1 MWIQRYLHFNLCKLP
16 HPTNLSHFI
25 YYAHLSSCVNSNFY
39 DYSGGDEELKYSN
52 LLRKC
57 TACSSL
63 IHGRAVHGKFVKL
76 AIHSSSLYLHN
87 FLLNMYV
94 KCGDLKNGV
103 QLFDEMPHRN
113 VVSWTAVIA
122 AFVQH
127 GRPIEALFFFS
138 RMHHTGTAR
147 PNGFT
152 FVSVLQACSFSNT
165 LMPAYQ
171 VYGFILKVGLESN
184 IYLVNAFLT
193 ALLRHNQFSEALYVF
208 DNCLNRD
215 IVSWNAM
222 MAGYLQY
229 SFADVPG
236 FWCKMIREGV
246 MPDNY
251 TFASLL
257 TALSALTDLTLGL
270 QVHARLAKSGH
281 GNEMCVGNSL
291 VDMYLK
297 NQKLAD
303 GWKAFE
309 EMPCRD
315 VHTWTQVAAGCLN
328 CGEPREAL
336 EVVKEMREMG
346 VKPNKFT
353 LVTALNA
360 CANLASLD
368 DGNRFHGLKIKLGD
382 EVDVCVDNALLD
394 MYAKC
399 GLMDSALSVFRS
411 MKDRTVV
418 SWTTMIMGYAQNGHA
433 RKALDIFSE
442 MRVEGPEPNYITFI
456 CVLYACSLG
465 GYIDEAWRH
474 ISSMNDDY
482 GISPGED
489 HYACM
494 VNLLGLAGRTK
505 EAEALILQMPSKPG
519 VLVWQTLLGA
529 CRLHGDIDT
538 ATRAAKHALN
548 LDRHA
553 PSTYVLLSNTFADT
567 SNWNA
572 VGTLRE
578 LMGSRD
584 VKKMYGSSWIS

>member
-1 MWIQRYLHFNLCKLP
+1 MLCIQRYLHLSFTKLP
-16 HPTNLSHFI
+16 FAFPPTIFCHAPLSTCVDNNT
-25 YYAHLSSCVNSNFY
+25 YYSV
-39 DYSGGDEELKYSN
+39 DYEELNYSN

-57 TACSSL
+57 TESSSL
-63 IHGRAVHGKFVKL
+63 IHGRAVHAKFIKA

-94 KCGDLKNGV
+94 KCGDLKNGL
-103 QLFDEMPHRN
+103 QLFDEMHHRN
-113 VVSWTAVIA
+113 VVSWTAVISG
-122 AFVQH
+122 FVQH
-127 GRPIEALFFFS
+127 ARPFDALFLFS
-138 RMHHTGTAR
+138 QMHNSGTK

-152 FVSVLQACSFSNT
+152 FVSVLQASSFSSS
-165 LMPAYQ
+165 LIPVYQ
-171 VYGFILKVGLESN
+171 VYASILKVGLISN

-193 ALLRHNQFSEALYVF
+193 ALLRHNEFDEALNVF
-208 DNCLNRD
+208 ENCWNRD

-222 MAGYLQY
+222 MSGYLQHSY
-229 SFADVPG
+229 SDVPG
-236 FWCKMIREGV
+236 FWCRMIREGV
-246 MPDNY
+246 IPDNF
-251 TFASLL
+251 TFASVL
-257 TALSALTDLTLGL
+257 TSLAALTDLSLGL

-297 NQKLAD
+297 SQKLDD
-303 GWKAFE
+303 GWKAFK

-328 CGEPREAL
+328 CGEPRKAL
-336 EVVKEMREMG
+336 DIVEEMREIG

-360 CANLASLD
+360 CANFASLEE
-368 DGNRFHGLKIKLGD
+368 GKKFHALMIKLD
-382 EVDVCVDNALLD
+382 NEVDVCVDNALLD

-399 GLMDSALSVFRS
+399 GLMDRALSVFRS
-411 MKDRTVV
+411 MKERTVV
-418 SWTTMIMGYAQNGHA
+418 SWTTMIMGYAQNGDA
-433 RKALDIFSE
+433 RKALDIYSD
-442 MRVEGPEPNYITFI
+442 MRLEGPEPNYITFI

-465 GYIDEAWRH
+465 GYIDEAWTH
-474 ISSMNDDY
+474 ISSMTDDY

-505 EAEALILQMPSKPG
+505 EAEALILNMPSKPG

-538 ATRAAKHALN
+538 ATRAAEHALN
-548 LDRHA
+548 LDRHT

-567 SNWNA
+567 SNWDA

-584 VKKMYGSSWIS
+584 VKKRLGSSWIS